1 MPLLYKA
8 FHGGSPV
15 FFLAISFIL
24 GIAASSFIGCF
35 VLQLWV
41 EIPLFLFIVF
51 LLWLLLRRKGASVS
65 VLPVVLVAMLFVLLG
80 FIAYALHASAPDVVW
95 PKSKKL
101 WCGNIVSVSET
112 KATKRCVVALVAY
125 KEGNHRVR
133 VRQQVTL
140 SILKGPETSARF
152 RPGDALLFYGRIDHP
167 RSYVLSNG
175 FDYAKWLKR
184 NGITGTCF
192 VANRWMRLSAE
203 SSEKLLQ
210 RQSLLMR
217 CRLRS
222 LQLREKLL
230 EQYGRLPADSR
241 GRQVLAALTLGDKSG
256 MQSSIR
262 ELYARTGTS
271 HVLALSG
278 LHLGM
283 LISLLMLLMRPLLR
297 FKRLRLPVF
306 LSAVALIWC
315 FAFLT
320 GLSISLLRSAVMYT
334 LWCLFMCRG
343 RHGRSLNNLALAAI
357 LLLIVHPDTLFD
369 VGFQLSFL
377 SVLAILSGMPM
388 LNALFPSVRKGRIVI
403 DFLFI
408 SVVAQLATAPLV
420 AYYFNSYS
428 VYFILGNCIAI
439 PCTFL
444 LLTFSISFLMC
455 SWLPFVQELVGRV
468 LSCVLDVLHVG
479 LSAVVRLPFSS
490 LPVCPS
496 VLSVGVCYVAL
507 VLLYVLLRR
516 KCETIMRARVPCH

>member
-15 FFLAISFIL
+15 LILAISFIL
-24 GIAASSFIGCF
+24 GIAASSAIGHF

-65 VLPVVLVAMLFVLLG
+65 MLPVVLVSMLFVLLG
-80 FIAYALHASAPDVVW
+80 FIAYALHASAPDVAW
-95 PKSKKL
+95 PKNKKL

-125 KEGNHRVR
+125 KEGDRLIR

-140 SILKGPETSARF
+140 SILKGSEASARF
-152 RPGDALLFYGRIDHP
+152 RPGDALLFYGCIDHP
-167 RSYVLSNG
+167 RPYVSPNG

-230 EQYGRLPADSR
+230 EQYGRLPADSG

-256 MQSSIR
+256 MTPSIR

-377 SVLAILSGMPM
+377 SVLAILSGIPM

-439 PCTFL
+439 PCTCL
-444 LLTFSISFLMC
+444 LLTFSMLFLMC
-455 SWLPFVQELVGRV
+455 SGLPFVQELVGRV
-468 LSCVLDVLHVG
+468 LACVLDVLHVG

-496 VLSVGVCYVAL
+496 VLSVGVCYVVL

-516 KCETIMRARVPCH
+516 KCEAVMRARVPCY

>member
-24 GIAASSFIGCF
+24 GIAASSAIGCF
-35 VLQLWV
+35 VSQLWV

-51 LLWLLLRRKGASVS
+51 LLWLLLRRKGTSVS
-65 VLPVVLVAMLFVLLG
+65 MLPVVLVAMLFVLLG
-80 FIAYALHASAPDVVW
+80 LMAYALHASAPDVVW
-95 PKSKKL
+95 PKGKKL

-125 KEGNHRVR
+125 KEGDHQVR
-133 VRQQVTL
+133 VSHQVTL
-140 SILKGPETSARF
+140 SILKGPEASARF
-152 RPGDALLFYGRIDHP
+152 RPGDALLFYARIDHP
-167 RSYVLSNG
+167 RPYVLPNG

-184 NGITGTCF
+184 NGITGACF
-192 VANRWMRLSAE
+192 VTNRWMRLSTE
-203 SSEKLLQ
+203 SSEQLLQ

-222 LQLREKLL
+222 LQFREKLL
-230 EQYGRLPADSR
+230 EQYVRLPADSG

-256 MQSSIR
+256 MTPSIR
-262 ELYARTGTS
+262 NLYARTGTS

-320 GLSISLLRSAVMYT
+320 GLTISLLRSAVMYT

-343 RHGRSLNNLALAAI
+343 RHGQSLNNLALAAI

-388 LNALFPSVRKGRIVI
+388 LKALFPSVRKGRIVI

-439 PCTFL
+439 PCTCLLLAFSLLFL
-444 LLTFSISFLMC
+444 LC
-455 SWLPFVQELVGRV
+455 SGLPFVQELVGRV
-468 LSCVLDVLHVG
+468 LACVLDVLHVG

-496 VLSVGVCYVAL
+496 VLSVGMCYVAL

-516 KCETIMRARVPCH
+516 KCGAMMRARVPCY